1 MAIQEDVGM
10 AVKMN
15 QKCFPEIIDL
25 NQGKS
30 IDETNLLSLVDFVN
44 ARYDCADFR
53 MLVLIKTYKDYINL
67 LTPET
72 IKKIKDAI
80 LGFKYW
86 MDEPGDDGM
95 CFWSE
100 NHQLIFHTCEYLA
113 GQLFPDET
121 FINDGQSGKEHLAKA
136 KIKIE
141 HWLKDRFTYGMTEW
155 HSNTYYEEDIAPL
168 ILLVEQAKDQPL
180 VIRSKMML
188 DLLFLDMALYSFEG
202 YFVTSSGRAYEHQKK
217 RGKDA
222 DVNDLLKHAFGILT
236 HDFDYTQLSTLFLLT
251 KRYQV
256 PEVIKRIAQ
265 HEEKGIIKA
274 SNGLYLSEVKHE
286 IKEKT
291 NDRQGMYFWG
301 MEAFTNPESIM
312 MTMKMYNDWHLED
325 NNFLRDLKMIN
336 APILRKLRLLP
347 LLVRILNPATRGVA
361 IERANTYVYHTK
373 HYMLSTAQAYKPQA
387 FGDQQHLWQVSI
399 PGDIHLFSTHPGSP
413 MFDDPARNFSPSY
426 WVGNG
431 INPLVIQHENRLF
444 AMYNLTPRKGFLERN
459 RQNFIHIYLPFEKFD
474 EVVEF
479 EDAIYLMKDET
490 YCALQFSKTYKKKE
504 DEVIIFGKHIQMV
517 VTMGSSK
524 EDESFQKFIE
534 KREPE
539 ELLMTRFGIY
549 LENMDHIYQ
558 INWNDHLIVDK
569 KRVPLEYPRFESR
582 FVNANRKPHTIDITC
597 EGHGLT
603 LDHEACTREVWTNEG
618 YRKDQ

>member
-1 MAIQEDVGM
+1 MMAIQEDVGM

-15 QKCFPEIIDL
+15 TKCFPEIIDL
-25 NQGKS
+25 DQGKR

-53 MLVLIKTYKDYINL
+53 MLVLIKTYKDYRKL
-67 LTPET
+67 LTKET
-72 IKKIKDAI
+72 TQKIKDAI

-86 MDEPGDDGM
+86 MDEPGHDGM

-113 GQLFPDET
+113 GQMFPDDT
-121 FINDGQSGKEHLAKA
+121 FLNNQEVGKAHLEKA

-141 HWLKDRFTYGMTEW
+141 HWLQDRFTYGMTEW

-168 ILLVEQAKDQPL
+168 VLLVEQAKDQPI
-180 VIRSKMML
+180 VIRSKMIL

-202 YFVTSSGRAYEHQKK
+202 YFVTSSGRAYENQKK
-217 RGKDA
+217 RGADA
-222 DVNDLLKHAFGILT
+222 DVNDLLKHAFGILN
-236 HDFDYTQLSTLFLLT
+236 HEYDYTRLSTVFLLT
-251 KRYQV
+251 KHYHV
-256 PEVIKRIAQ
+256 PEVIKRIALQ
-265 HEEKGIIKA
+265 EEKGIMKA
-274 SNGLYLSEVKHE
+274 SNGLYLSQVKHE
-286 IKEKT
+286 ISEKT

-312 MTMKMYNDWHLED
+312 MTMKMYNDWHLEN

-336 APILRKLRLLP
+336 APILWQLRLLP
-347 LLVRILNPATRGVA
+347 LLVRMLNPATRGVA

-373 HYMLSTAQAYKPQA
+373 YYMLSTAQAYRPKA
-387 FGDQQHLWQVSI
+387 FGDQQHLWQASL
-399 PGDIHLFSTHPGSP
+399 PGDIHIFSTHPGSP

-431 INPLVIQHENRLF
+431 INPLVIQHENKAFVL
-444 AMYNLTPRKGFLERN
+444 YNLKPRKGFLERK
-459 RQNFIHIYLPFEKFD
+459 RQMFIHVHLPFESFD
-474 EVVEF
+474 EVIEM
-479 EDAIYLMKDET
+479 EDAIYLKKQET
-490 YCALQFSKTYKKKE
+490 YCALQFSKGYEKKE
-504 DEVIIFGKHIQMV
+504 DEVILYGKHIQMV

-524 EDESFQKFIE
+524 EDGSFHEFID

-549 LENMDHIYQ
+549 LENMEHTYQ
-558 INWNDHLIVDK
+558 INWHDQLIFDK
-569 KRVPLEYPRFESR
+569 KRILLEYPRFESR
-582 FVNANRKPHTIDITC
+582 FVNADRKPSTIEITC
-597 EGHGLT
+597 DGLGLT
-603 LDHEACTREVWTNEG
+603 LDHDACTREVW
-618 YRKDQ
+618 

>member
-1 MAIQEDVGM
+1 MATEDVGM
-10 AVKMN
+10 AIKMN
-15 QKCFPEIIDL
+15 TKCFPEIMDL
-25 NQGKS
+25 DQGKT

-53 MLVLIKTYKDYINL
+53 MLVLIKTYKDYKKF
-67 LTPET
+67 LTDT
-72 IKKIKDAI
+72 TNQKIKEAI
-80 LGFKYW
+80 LNFKYW

-113 GQLFPDET
+113 GQIFPDMI
-121 FINDGQSGKEHLAKA
+121 FSNDGKSGKEHLEKA

-141 HWLKDRFTYGMTEW
+141 HWLNDRFTYGMTEW

-168 ILLVEQAKDQPL
+168 ILLVEQAKDQKI
-180 VIRSKMML
+180 VVRAKMML

-202 YFVTSSGRAYEHQKK
+202 YFVTSSGRAYEKQKK
-217 RGKDA
+217 RGADA
-222 DVNDLLKHAFGILT
+222 DVNDLLKKAFGILS
-236 HDFDYTQLSTLFLLT
+236 HEYDYTRLSTLFLLT
-251 KRYQV
+251 KSYQV
-256 PEVIKRIAQ
+256 PEVIRLIAQ
-265 HEEKGIIKA
+265 QSEKGVIKG
-274 SNGLYLSEVKHE
+274 SNGLNLSEVKYE

-291 NDRQGMYFWG
+291 NDRQGMYFWA

-336 APILRKLRLLP
+336 APILRKLKLLP
-347 LLVRILNPATRGVA
+347 LLVKILNPATQGVA

-373 HYMLSTAQAYKPQA
+373 HYMLATAQAYHPKA
-387 FGDQQHLWQVSI
+387 FGDQQHLWQASL

-431 INPLVIQHENRLF
+431 INPLVVQHENRVFIL
-444 AMYNLTPRKGFLERN
+444 YNLTPRKGFLERK
-459 RQNFIHIYLPFEKFD
+459 RPTFIHVNLPFNEFD
-474 EVVEF
+474 EVIEMDKTIF
-479 EDAIYLMKDET
+479 LMKNET
-490 YCALQFSKTYKKKE
+490 YCALQFSKVYEKKD
-504 DEVIIFGKHIQMV
+504 DEVLVHGKHIQMV
-517 VTMGSSK
+517 VTMGSSERDGSFK
-524 EDESFQKFIE
+524 EFIA
-534 KREPE
+534 KRETE

-549 LENMDHIYQ
+549 LEDIEHSYRIGWT
-558 INWNDHLIVDK
+558 IPLIIDK
-569 KRVPLEYPRFESR
+569 TYVPLEYPRLESN
-582 FVNANRKPHTIDITC
+582 FAEIERKPKSIDIQFN
-597 EGHGLT
+597 GHGLT
-603 LDHEACTREVWTNEG
+603 LDHNACTREVWTNER

>member
-1 MAIQEDVGM
+1 MMAIQEDVGM

-15 QKCFPEIIDL
+15 TKCFPEIIDL
-25 NQGKS
+25 DQGKR

-53 MLVLIKTYKDYINL
+53 MLVLIKTYKDYRKL
-67 LTPET
+67 LTKET
-72 IKKIKDAI
+72 TQKIKDAI

-86 MDEPGDDGM
+86 MDEPGHDGM

-113 GQLFPDET
+113 GQMFPDDT
-121 FINDGQSGKEHLAKA
+121 FLNNQEVGKAHLEKA

-141 HWLKDRFTYGMTEW
+141 HWLQDRFTYGMTEW

-168 ILLVEQAKDQPL
+168 VLLVEQAKDQPI
-180 VIRSKMML
+180 VIRSKMIL

-202 YFVTSSGRAYEHQKK
+202 YFVTSSGRAYENQKK
-217 RGKDA
+217 RGADA
-222 DVNDLLKHAFGILT
+222 DVNDLLKHAFGILN
-236 HDFDYTQLSTLFLLT
+236 HEYDYTRLSTVFLLT
-251 KRYQV
+251 KHYRV
-256 PEVIKRIAQ
+256 PEVIKRIALQ
-265 HEEKGIIKA
+265 EEKGIMKA
-274 SNGLYLSEVKHE
+274 SNGLYLSQVKHE
-286 IKEKT
+286 ISEKT

-312 MTMKMYNDWHLED
+312 MTMKMYNDWHLEN

-336 APILRKLRLLP
+336 APILRQLRLLP
-347 LLVRILNPATRGVA
+347 LLVRMLNPATRGVA

-373 HYMLSTAQAYKPQA
+373 YYMLSTAQAYRPKA
-387 FGDQQHLWQVSI
+387 FGDQQHLWQASL
-399 PGDIHLFSTHPGSP
+399 PGDIHIFSTHPGSP

-431 INPLVIQHENRLF
+431 IHPLVIQHENKVFVL
-444 AMYNLTPRKGFLERN
+444 YNLKPRKGFLERK
-459 RQNFIHIYLPFEKFD
+459 RQMFIHVHLPFESFD
-474 EVVEF
+474 EVIEM
-479 EDAIYLMKDET
+479 EDAIYLKKQET
-490 YCALQFSKTYKKKE
+490 YCALQFSKGYEKKE
-504 DEVIIFGKHIQMV
+504 DEVILYGKHIQMV

-524 EDESFQKFIE
+524 EDGSFHEFID

-549 LENMDHIYQ
+549 LENMEHTYQ
-558 INWNDHLIVDK
+558 INWHDQLIFDK
-569 KRVPLEYPRFESR
+569 KRILLEYPRFESR
-582 FVNANRKPHTIDITC
+582 FVNADRKPSTIEITC
-597 EGHGLT
+597 DGLGLT
-603 LDHEACTREVWTNEG
+603 LDHDACTREVW
-618 YRKDQ
+618 